1 MKQSKFLSLNW
12 RDTLRSAIVALL
24 TALYYWLQDTF
35 LPGLDLDPQIKA
47 LISAALAYFTKNLFT
62 KPDVKKFS
70 DDPIVGDRPK
80 DRG

>member
-12 RDTLRSAIVALL
+12 RDTLRSALVAVL

-62 KPDVKKFS
+62 KPDVKK
-70 DDPIVGDRPK
+70 DIIGDRPG